1 MDRERKQYL
10 IVINKLTTMKKI
22 FIAILAVAGLAACSQ
37 DQLVEAPKSVAIAF
51 DNAFVNNSTRA
62 TDINIDNLQDFGVYG
77 SVVNGQGQQGLIFNN
92 QKVEKDADGYSYSP
106 AQYWIAN
113 AQYDFVAIAPYQEN
127 GDGKT
132 PTWTY
137 ATTTEDDAKN
147 GTLTFYNNR
156 AAANQDLLF
165 ASETAVKTPTSITS
179 KPEAVS
185 FTFNHLLSRVKFTF
199 VNGFASGSNITLKV
213 TDVKITNAHKTGTI
227 AVTNGAV
234 ADTWTVADN
243 TLEVAF
249 GAAGA
254 DFLAE
259 EGGKASTEHHY
270 LIPAQ
275 ASYNITFNV
284 ELKQANVSLDTY
296 ERTATVALD
305 MVKGQSYDLKATL
318 NASNTSDEGELHPI
332 EFTVTSV
339 ENWQPNNGEGWNEKN
354 ATVNQN
360 NNSNN

>member
-1 MDRERKQYL
+1 
-10 IVINKLTTMKKI
+10 MKKL
-22 FIAILAVAGLAACSQ
+22 FIAILGVAAFAACSQ
-37 DQLVEAPKSVAIAF
+37 EMTLETPKGAAIAF

-62 TDINIDNLQDFGVYG
+62 TDITKATLNDFGVYG
-77 SVVNGQGQQGLIFNN
+77 SVEKEVDSEIQQGLIFTN
-92 QKVEKDADGYSYSP
+92 QRVYKSGDAFIYSP

-147 GTLTFYNNR
+147 GTLTFYNDR

-165 ASETAVKTPTSITS
+165 DSAARTTQDITS
-179 KPEAVS
+179 KPDAVS

-199 VNGFASGSNITLKV
+199 VNGFAAGSNITLKV

-234 ADTWTVADN
+234 ANTWTAADN

-318 NASNTSDEGELHPI
+318 NQNNTSDEGQLYPI

-339 ENWQPNNGEGWNEKN
+339 ENWQPNNGGWIEED
-354 ATVNQN
+354 ATVNKN

>member
-1 MDRERKQYL
+1 
-10 IVINKLTTMKKI
+10 MKKL
-22 FIAILAVAGLAACSQ
+22 FIAILAVTGLVACSQ
-37 DQLVEAPKSVAIAF
+37 DMTLETPKGAAIAF
-51 DNAFVNNSTRA
+51 DNAFVNNSTRVA
-62 TDINIDNLQDFGVYG
+62 TDITVGNLKDFGVYG
-77 SVVNGQGQQGLIFNN
+77 SVVNNQGQQGLIFKN
-92 QKVEKDADGYSYSP
+92 QEVKKNGNAYSYSP
-106 AQYWIAN
+106 AQYWIAD

-165 ASETAVKTPTSITS
+165 ASETAVNTSITS

-234 ADTWTVADN
+234 ANTWTAADN

-275 ASYNITFNV
+275 ASYNIAFNV
-284 ELKQANVSLDTY
+284 ELKQAGVSLDTY
-296 ERTATVALD
+296 NRTATVTLN

-339 ENWQPNNGEGWNEKN
+339 ENWQPNNGKGWNEKN

>member
-1 MDRERKQYL
+1 
-10 IVINKLTTMKKI
+10 MKKL

-62 TDINIDNLQDFGVYG
+62 TDITKATLNDFGVYG
-77 SVVNGQGQQGLIFNN
+77 SVEKAVGSEIQQGLIFTN
-92 QKVEKDADGYSYSP
+92 QRVYKSGDAFIYSP

-113 AQYDFVAIAPYQEN
+113 AQYDFVAIAPYT
-127 GDGKT
+127 DAK
-132 PTWTY
+132 WSY
-137 ATTTEDDAKN
+137 TTTDAKN
-147 GTLTFYNNR
+147 GTLSFDNEN

-165 ASETAVKTPTSITS
+165 ASAERTTQDITS

-199 VNGFASGSNITLKV
+199 VNGFAAGSNITLKI
-213 TDVKITNAHKTGTI
+213 TDVHITDTYKSGTI
-227 AVTNGAV
+227 DVANGEV
-234 ADTWTVADN
+234 ANTWTAADN
-243 TLEVAF
+243 TLNVDF
-249 GAAGA
+249 NDAGTE
-254 DFLAE
+254 FLAAN
-259 EGGKASTEHHY
+259 GGSASTEHHY

-284 ELKQANVSLDTY
+284 ELQQAGVSVGNYD
-296 ERTATVALD
+296 RTATVNALD
-305 MVKGQSYDLKATL
+305 LQKGQSYELKAPL
-318 NASNTSDEGELHPI
+318 NASNTSDQGEIYPI
-332 EFTVTSV
+332 EFTVNSV
-339 ENWQPNNGEGWNEKN
+339 ENWQPYDANNGEGWIEEG

>member
-1 MDRERKQYL
+1 
-10 IVINKLTTMKKI
+10 MKKL

-37 DQLVEAPKSVAIAF
+37 EMTLETPKGAAIAF

-92 QKVEKDADGYSYSP
+92 QEVEKSGNAYSYSP

-147 GTLTFYNNR
+147 GTLTFYNDR

-165 ASETAVKTPTSITS
+165 DSAARTTQDITS
-179 KPEAVS
+179 KPDAVS

-199 VNGFASGSNITLKV
+199 VNGFAAGSNITLKV

-234 ADTWTVADN
+234 ANTWTAADN

-259 EGGKASTEHHY
+259 AGGKASTEHHY
-270 LIPAQ
+270 LIPAL
-275 ASYNITFNV
+275 ASYNITFKV
-284 ELKQANVSLDTY
+284 ELKQAGVSVGNYD
-296 ERTATVALD
+296 RTATVNALD
-305 MVKGQSYDLKATL
+305 LQKGQSYELKATL
-318 NASNTSDEGELHPI
+318 NASNTSDKGEIYPI
-332 EFTVTSV
+332 EFTVNSV
-339 ENWQPNNGEGWNEKN
+339 ANWQPYDADNDEEGWIEKD
-354 ATVNQN
+354 ATVNKN

>member
-1 MDRERKQYL
+1 
-10 IVINKLTTMKKI
+10 MKKL

-37 DQLVEAPKSVAIAF
+37 DMTLETPKGAAIAF

-62 TDINIDNLQDFGVYG
+62 TDITVGNLQGFGVYG
-77 SVVNGQGQQGLIFNN
+77 SVVNNQGQQGLIFEN
-92 QKVEKDADGYSYSP
+92 QRVYKSGDAFIYSP

-147 GTLTFYNNR
+147 GTLTFYNGR
-156 AAANQDLLF
+156 AVANQDLLF
-165 ASETAVKTPTSITS
+165 DSAARTTQDITS
-179 KPEAVS
+179 KPDAVS

-227 AVTNGAV
+227 AVTNGEV
-234 ADTWTVADN
+234 ANTWTAADN
-243 TLEVAF
+243 TLNVAF

-284 ELKQANVSLDTY
+284 ELKQAGVSVGNY
-296 ERTATVALD
+296 SRTATVNALNLL
-305 MVKGQSYDLKATL
+305 KGQSYELKATL
-318 NASNTSDEGELHPI
+318 NASNTSDQGEIYPI
-332 EFTVTSV
+332 EFTVNSV
-339 ENWQPNNGEGWNEKN
+339 ENWQPYDADNDEGWIEED
-354 ATVNQN
+354 ATVNKN

>member
-1 MDRERKQYL
+1 
-10 IVINKLTTMKKI
+10 MKKL
-22 FIAILAVAGLAACSQ
+22 FIAILGVAAFAACSQ
-37 DQLVEAPKSVAIAF
+37 DVTLETPKGAAIAF

-62 TDINIDNLQDFGVYG
+62 TDITKATLNDFGVYG
-77 SVVNGQGQQGLIFNN
+77 SVEKEVDSEIQQGLIFTN
-92 QKVEKDADGYSYSP
+92 QRVYKSGDAFIYSP

-137 ATTTEDDAKN
+137 VPTVKTVAQT
-147 GTLTFYNNR
+147 GTLTFYNDR

-165 ASETAVKTPTSITS
+165 DSAERTTQNITS
-179 KPEAVS
+179 KPDAVS

-199 VNGFASGSNITLKV
+199 VNDFAAGSNITLKI
-213 TDVKITNAHKTGTI
+213 TDVHITDTYESGTI
-227 AVTNGAV
+227 AIANGAV

-243 TLEVAF
+243 TKTLNVDF
-249 GAAGA
+249 NDAGTG
-254 DFLAE
+254 FLAE

-275 ASYNITFNV
+275 ASYNITFKV

-296 ERTATVALD
+296 THNITTTIKLE
-305 MVKGQSYDLKATL
+305 KGKSYSLSANL
-318 NASNTSDEGELHPI
+318 APNNVNPNSQLYPI
-332 EFTVTSV
+332 EFQVDAVT
-339 ENWQPNNGEGWNEKN
+339 GWTP
-354 ATVNQN
+354 ATQDIV
-360 NNSNN
+360 SNN

>member
-1 MDRERKQYL
+1 
-10 IVINKLTTMKKI
+10 MKKI
-22 FIAILAVAGLAACSQ
+22 LIAILAVAGLAACSQ
-37 DQLVEAPKSVAIAF
+37 DMTLETPKGAAIAF

-62 TDINIDNLQDFGVYG
+62 TDITADNLQDFGVYG

-92 QKVEKDADGYSYSP
+92 QEVEKSGNAYSYSP
-106 AQYWIAN
+106 AQYWIAD

-147 GTLTFYNNR
+147 GTLTFYNDR

-165 ASETAVKTPTSITS
+165 DSETAVETPASITS
-179 KPEAVS
+179 KPDAVS

-234 ADTWTVADN
+234 ANTWTAADN

-318 NASNTSDEGELHPI
+318 NQNNTSDEGQLYPI

-339 ENWQPNNGEGWNEKN
+339 ENWQPNNGGWNEEN
-354 ATVNQN
+354 ATVNKN

>member
-1 MDRERKQYL
+1 
-10 IVINKLTTMKKI
+10 MKKL
-22 FIAILAVAGLAACSQ
+22 FIAILGVAAFAACSQ
-37 DQLVEAPKSVAIAF
+37 DMTLETPKGAAIAF
-51 DNAFVNNSTRA
+51 DNAFVNNSTRVA
-62 TDINIDNLQDFGVYG
+62 TDITVGNLKDFGVYG
-77 SVVNGQGQQGLIFNN
+77 SVVNNQGQQGLIFKN
-92 QKVEKDADGYSYSP
+92 QEVKKNGNAYSYSP
-106 AQYWIAN
+106 AQYWIAD

-165 ASETAVKTPTSITS
+165 ASETAVKTHTSITS

-234 ADTWTVADN
+234 ANTWTAADN

-275 ASYNITFNV
+275 ASYNITFKV

-296 ERTATVALD
+296 THNITTTIKLE
-305 MVKGQSYDLKATL
+305 KGKSYSLSANL
-318 NASNTSDEGELHPI
+318 APNNVNPNSQLYPI
-332 EFTVTSV
+332 EFEVDGINDWDPATQNIV
-339 ENWQPNNGEGWNEKN
+339 PNN
-354 ATVNQN
+354 
-360 NNSNN
+360 

>member
-1 MDRERKQYL
+1 
-10 IVINKLTTMKKI
+10 MKKL

-37 DQLVEAPKSVAIAF
+37 EMTLETPKGAAIAF

-92 QKVEKDADGYSYSP
+92 QQVTKGTDGYSYSP
-106 AQYWIAN
+106 AQYWIAD

-137 ATTTEDDAKN
+137 EPTVNTVAQT
-147 GTLTFYNNR
+147 GTLTFYNDR

-165 ASETAVKTPTSITS
+165 ASETAVKTPASITS

-199 VNGFASGSNITLKV
+199 VNGFASGSNITLKI
-213 TDVKITNAHKTGTI
+213 TDVHITDTYESGTI
-227 AVTNGAV
+227 AIANGAV

-243 TLEVAF
+243 TKTLNVDFNDAGTKF
-249 GAAGA
+249 LAAG
-254 DFLAE
+254 
-259 EGGKASTEHHY
+259 GSASTEHHY
-270 LIPAQ
+270 LIPAL
-275 ASYNITFNV
+275 ASYNITFKV
-284 ELKQANVSLDTY
+284 ELQQAGVSVGNY
-296 ERTATVALD
+296 SRTATVNALNLQ
-305 MVKGQSYDLKATL
+305 KGQSYELKATL
-318 NASNTSDEGELHPI
+318 NASNTSDQGEIYPI
-332 EFTVTSV
+332 EFTVNSV
-339 ENWQPNNGEGWNEKN
+339 ANWQPYDADNDEEGWIEED
-354 ATVNQN
+354 ATVNKN

>member
-1 MDRERKQYL
+1 
-10 IVINKLTTMKKI
+10 MKKI

-37 DQLVEAPKSVAIAF
+37 DMTLETPKGAAIAF

-62 TDINIDNLQDFGVYG
+62 TDITVGNLKDFGVYG
-77 SVVNGQGQQGLIFNN
+77 SVVNNQGQQGLIFKN
-92 QKVEKDADGYSYSP
+92 QEVKKNGNAYSYSP
-106 AQYWIAN
+106 AQYWIAD

-147 GTLTFYNNR
+147 GTLTFYNDR

-165 ASETAVKTPTSITS
+165 ASETAVETPASITS
-179 KPEAVS
+179 KPDAVS

-199 VNGFASGSNITLKV
+199 VNGFASGSNITLKI
-213 TDVKITNAHKTGTI
+213 TDVHITDTYKSGTI
-227 AVTNGAV
+227 DVANGEV
-234 ADTWTVADN
+234 ANTWTVEDN
-243 TLEVAF
+243 NNNKKNLNVDF
-249 GAAGA
+249 NDAGTE
-254 DFLAE
+254 FLAE
-259 EGGKASTEHHY
+259 AGGSASTEHHY

-284 ELKQANVSLDTY
+284 ELKQAGVSVGNYD
-296 ERTATVALD
+296 RTATVNALNLQ
-305 MVKGQSYDLKATL
+305 KGQSYELKATL
-318 NASNTSDEGELHPI
+318 NASNTSDQGEIYPI
-332 EFTVTSV
+332 EFTVNSV
-339 ENWQPNNGEGWNEKN
+339 ENWKPNNGGWIEED
-354 ATVNQN
+354 ATVNKN

>member
-1 MDRERKQYL
+1 
-10 IVINKLTTMKKI
+10 MKKL

-37 DQLVEAPKSVAIAF
+37 DMTLETPKGAAIAF

-62 TDINIDNLQDFGVYG
+62 TDITKANLNDFGVYG
-77 SVVNGQGQQGLIFNN
+77 SVEKEVDSEIQQGLIFTN
-92 QKVEKDADGYSYSP
+92 QRVYKSGDAFIYSP
-106 AQYWIAN
+106 AQYWIAD

-147 GTLTFYNNR
+147 GTLTFYNDR

-165 ASETAVKTPTSITS
+165 ASAARTTQDITS

-227 AVTNGAV
+227 AVTNGAM
-234 ADTWTVADN
+234 ANTWTAADN

-259 EGGKASTEHHY
+259 AGGKASTEHHY
-270 LIPAQ
+270 LIPAL
-275 ASYNITFNV
+275 ASYNITFKV

-296 ERTATVALD
+296 THNITTTIKLE
-305 MVKGQSYDLKATL
+305 KGKSYSLSANL
-318 NASNTSDEGELHPI
+318 APNNVNPNSQLYPI
-332 EFTVTSV
+332 EFEVDGINDWDPATQNIV
-339 ENWQPNNGEGWNEKN
+339 PNN
-354 ATVNQN
+354 
-360 NNSNN
+360 

>member
-1 MDRERKQYL
+1 
-10 IVINKLTTMKKI
+10 MKKL

-37 DQLVEAPKSVAIAF
+37 DMTLETPKGAAIAF

-62 TDINIDNLQDFGVYG
+62 TDITKATLNDFGVYG
-77 SVVNGQGQQGLIFNN
+77 SVEKEVDSEIQQGLIFTN
-92 QKVEKDADGYSYSP
+92 QRVYKSGDAFIYSP

-165 ASETAVKTPTSITS
+165 ASAERTTQNITS
-179 KPEAVS
+179 KPDAVS

-199 VNGFASGSNITLKV
+199 VNGFAAGSNITLKI
-213 TDVKITNAHKTGTI
+213 TDVLITDTYESGTI
-227 AVTNGAV
+227 AIANGAV

-243 TLEVAF
+243 TLNVDF
-249 GAAGA
+249 NDAGTE
-254 DFLAE
+254 FLAE
-259 EGGKASTEHHY
+259 AGGKASTEHHY

-284 ELKQANVSLDTY
+284 ELKQAGVSVGNYD
-296 ERTATVALD
+296 RTATVNALD
-305 MVKGQSYDLKATL
+305 LQKGQSYELKATL
-318 NASNTSDEGELHPI
+318 NASNTSDQGEIYPI
-332 EFTVTSV
+332 EFTVNSV
-339 ENWQPNNGEGWNEKN
+339 ANWQPYDADNDEEGWIEED
-354 ATVNQN
+354 ATVNKN